1 MYYKREWYT
10 WKKNQKMTKSAFTSY
25 VSQIT
30 NNQIMNILAVDDRFT
45 DTVIDSNKLYLLRL
59 NLKYKK
65 KKLFIQKSKC
75 IVTNRHRAKIR
86 FLGSIS
92 RFQLKE
98 MVCDGKLLVGISRFG
113 W

>member
-1 MYYKREWYT
+1 MYDNKELYT
-10 WKKNQKMTKSAFTSY
+10 SRKKQKMTKSAFISY
-25 VSQIT
+25 VSQVT
-30 NNQIMNILAVDDRFT
+30 NNKVLDILSVDDRFT
-45 DTVIDSNKLYLLRL
+45 DKIIDSNKLYFLRL

-65 KKLFIQKSKC
+65 KKLFMEKSKC
-75 IVTNRHRAKIR
+75 IITGRHRSKIR
-86 FLGSIS
+86 FLGQIS